1 MMKTDVTLLMCTR
14 KAGSVKRELY
24 MAFNEKSMLSRHNHT
39 TEIVSQDLA
48 IGRLIPGSN
57 PGILF
62 LFLFF
67 SENPEKKEI
76 T

>member
-1 MMKTDVTLLMCTR
+1 MR
-14 KAGSVKRELY
+14 RAGSVKREPYIAL
-24 MAFNEKSMLSRHNHT
+24 NEKSMLSRHNHT

-62 LFLFF
+62 FF
-67 SENPEKKEI
+67 FQRES
-76 T
+76 